1 MFRLLLQHHG
11 PITFPDTCTAGGQN
25 GMFGDVCFKQWVVV
39 EILVAGK
46 KLVTNIH
53 KQLKECIQHQGC

>member
-1 MFRLLLQHHG
+1 
-11 PITFPDTCTAGGQN
+11 
-25 GMFGDVCFKQWVVV
+25 MFGDVRFKQQVVI

-53 KQLKECIQHQGC
+53 KQLKECIQRQCC